1 MVTPQQRVTY
11 PLALAACSLLLA
23 GCGMF
28 GGEDGD
34 SRDGDSADPANA
46 GKVEPGE
53 EDARDTLASQDVQT
67 LGTDLHIA
75 VHDLVRG
82 AETVELTF
90 SITNTG
96 DDASD
101 LFHTW
106 LGNGPD
112 GGGEVS
118 DVTLVDSANGKVH
131 LVAEDDD
138 GKCVCSTY
146 NTSEKFAPGDS
157 VLYSATFGT
166 PPDGVET
173 MDVRIPNAGTFNNVE
188 LS

>member
-1 MVTPQQRVTY
+1 
-11 PLALAACSLLLA
+11 
-23 GCGMF
+23 MF
-28 GGEDGD
+28 GGEDDD
-34 SRDGDSADPANA
+34 SGGGGSADPVNA
-46 GKVEPGE
+46 GKVEAGE
-53 EDARDTLASQDVQT
+53 EEARETLASQDVQT

-96 DDASD
+96 DDTSNR
-101 LFHTW
+101 FKRW
-106 LGNGPD
+106 LGQGVDSTNGD
-112 GGGEVS
+112 IS

-131 LVAEDDD
+131 LVAEDND

-146 NTSEKFAPGDS
+146 STTGKFASGDS

-166 PPDGVET
+166 PPEDVET